1 MNTILGEIGKSPKF
15 LDLNKQIENNT
26 SPIQVSGLTDVGM
39 LQIIGGINEFNKK
52 PICIVTYNEIQ
63 AKNIYENLKYFVE
76 NVIFLPKKEIV
87 TYDFI
92 AESKDLPYERIE
104 ALNKIVTK
112 RNPILVTTI
121 EAMMQKIPSKEK
133 TR

>member
-1 MNTILGEIGKSPKF
+1 IGKSPKF

-121 EAMMQKIPSKEK
+121 EALLQELPSKEIL
-133 TR
+133 